1 MNFLHFSD
9 IKDYSDFS
17 CTKQFREVNFAKPA
31 EYIFEQEDNDE
42 EMDESECSCE
52 QLISMSSLSETGLDE
67 HQLRMNPELKKQRQ
81 QSLMNSTQGSKT
93 ANKAAHHR
101 IEEKKGA
108 VTPIALTNGALDSSQ
123 LPINSPKV
131 QNKLFKTPHAS
142 MIQVKRLSHNA

>member
-1 MNFLHFSD
+1 
-9 IKDYSDFS
+9 
-17 CTKQFREVNFAKPA
+17 
-31 EYIFEQEDNDE
+31 
-42 EMDESECSCE
+42 MDESECSCE

-81 QSLMNSTQGSKT
+81 QSLINSTLGSKT
-93 ANKAAHHR
+93 VNKAYHR
-101 IEEKKGA
+101 NEEKKGA
-108 VTPIALTNGALDSSQ
+108 VTPIAFTNGALDSNQ